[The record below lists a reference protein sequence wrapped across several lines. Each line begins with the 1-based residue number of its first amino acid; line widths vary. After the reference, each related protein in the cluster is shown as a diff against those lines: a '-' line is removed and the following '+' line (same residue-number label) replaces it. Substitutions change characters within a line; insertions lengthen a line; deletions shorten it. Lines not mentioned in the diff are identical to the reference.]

1 MPERLPW
8 IAIAPPE
15 IPAIR
20 AWLSLV
26 GIPNHQAR
34 RGPDHNGEH
43 GGAEGDQ
50 GIVGVAAE
58 IHHVVDGLR
67 HGLVLMAVITKTPR
81 KLKTAAI
88 MIAGRAPM
96 LRVETQVAMALG
108 ASVQPLTKITP
119 RVKMTVTARTG
130 LENSPDKNC
139 SRDNMPLPLSFK
151 FQTLLYRELR
161 WLKSP
166 KFTISE

>member
-1 MPERLPW
+1 MV
-8 IAIAPPE
+8 IATAG
-15 IPAIR
+15 AI
-20 AWLSLV
+20 
-26 GIPNHQAR
+26 
-34 RGPDHNGEH
+34 
-43 GGAEGDQ
+43 
-50 GIVGVAAE
+50 IV
-58 IHHVVDGLR
+58 
-67 HGLVLMAVITKTPR
+67 MTSTPR
-81 KLKTAAI
+81 KLNTAAI
-88 MIAGRAPM
+88 KMAARGPM
-96 LRVETQVAMALG
+96 ARVETQVAMALG